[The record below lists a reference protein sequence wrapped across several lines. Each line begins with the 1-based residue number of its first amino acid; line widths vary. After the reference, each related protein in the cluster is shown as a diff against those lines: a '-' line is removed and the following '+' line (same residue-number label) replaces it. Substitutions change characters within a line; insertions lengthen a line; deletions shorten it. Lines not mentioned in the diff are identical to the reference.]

1 MANVLQIE
9 NLTKSFGTT
18 VLFEGISLQIDE
30 GQKTGLIGVNGSGKS
45 SLLDIVAGRR
55 APDSGVVRLA
65 GNIRTGYLEQ
75 NPVFPAHLSVM
86 QACMLA
92 SAEGRPVGEDYEREL
107 RAKRILSQLKVSYLD
122 SPAAELSGGQL
133 KRVALA
139 KVLIDEP
146 DLLILDE
153 PTNHLDLETVEW
165 LEEYL
170 DRSKLALLMV
180 THDRYFLDRVC
191 NGTVEIDERRLF
203 HYKGNYSYYLE
214 KRRERIE
221 LRNSERERAANLL
234 RGELEWMRRQP
245 KARGTK
251 AKYRIDA
258 FHELE
263 ERAKPAEVR
272 RESLT
277 LNARRNYTGTKIFEA
292 RHVSK
297 RFGDKVILND
307 FNYVF
312 SRFEKTGITGDNGT
326 GKSTFVK
333 LLLGELTPD
342 EGVFDVGETVRFGYY
357 SQSGPAFDE
366 GMKVIDAVRNIA
378 EYVDAG
384 GGKRLSAAQLLDSF
398 MFPRSRQFDFIG
410 KLSGGERKRLYLC
423 TVLMRNPNFLILD
436 EPTNDLDILTL
447 NSLEEYLREFDG
459 CLILISHDR
468 YFTDKI
474 VDHLFVFKGNGE
486 IKDFPGNY
494 SDYRDSMA
502 NEEAEREKAARQEKA
517 GTEKAVQ
524 EKSGQKSGQEKSPA
538 KRKLSFRE
546 QREFES
552 LEGEIEALEAEKRE
566 IERALGETSDAE
578 ELQRRSER
586 FSELLDLIETKT
598 DRWLELGTAVEQYS
612 QFNHQLP

>member
-1 MANVLQIE
+1 MANVLQID
-9 NLTKSFGTT
+9 NLTKSFGAS
-18 VLFEGISLQIDE
+18 VLFEGISFRIDE

-45 SLLDIVAGRR
+45 SLLDIVAGKI
-55 APDSGVVRLA
+55 APDSGAVQLA
-65 GNIRTGYLEQ
+65 KIRVGYLEQ
-75 NPVFPAHLSVM
+75 NPSFPAHLTVM
-86 QACMLA
+86 QACLLS
-92 SAEGRPVGEDYEREL
+92 SAEGRPHEEDYEREL
-107 RAKRILSQLKVSYLD
+107 KIKRILSRLKISRLD
-122 SPAAELSGGQL
+122 GRVAELSGGQL

-139 KVLIDEP
+139 NVLIDEP

-165 LEEYL
+165 LEDYL
-170 DRSKLALLMV
+170 DRSRLALLMV

-191 NGTVEIDERRLF
+191 NDIVEIDERRLF
-203 HYKGNYSYYLE
+203 HYKGNYSFYLE
-214 KRRERIE
+214 KRRERIDM
-221 LRNSERERAANLL
+221 RNSERERAANLL

-251 AKYRIDA
+251 AKYRVDA
-258 FHELE
+258 FRELE
-263 ERAKPAEVR
+263 ERAKPGAKQAG
-272 RESLT
+272 LT
-277 LNARRNYTGTKIFEA
+277 LNARATYTGTKIFEA

-297 RFGDKVILND
+297 RFGDTVILDD

-333 LLLGELTPD
+333 LLLGETTPD

-357 SQSGPAFDE
+357 SQSGPGFDD

-378 EYVDAG
+378 EYIDAG
-384 GGKRLSAAQLLDSF
+384 EGKRIAASQLLDSF
-398 MFPRSRQFDFIG
+398 MFPRDKQFDFIG

-494 SDYRDSMA
+494 SDYRDSLA
-502 NEEAEREKAARQEKA
+502 AEEAEREKPARPEKA
-517 GTEKAVQ
+517 EPEKAVV
-524 EKSGQKSGQEKSPA
+524 
-538 KRKLSFRE
+538 KRKLSFKE

-552 LEGEIEALEAEKRE
+552 LEGEIESLEAEKSE
-566 IERALGETSDAE
+566 IERTLGETSDAE

-586 FSELLDLIETKT
+586 FSELLDLIELKT
-598 DRWLELGTAVEQYS
+598 NRWLELGTAVEQYS
-612 QFNHQLP
+612 QLNHQLP